1 MAVFDATALVH
12 LLEPGAPSAKNPAT
26 GQPVPNA
33 SARIKHLVN
42 TLEERREKVVIP
54 TPALS
59 EVLVHAN
66 EAAEDY
72 LKVLHKS
79 ARFRIAPF
87 DERAAI
93 EHAAMTREAIGRG
106 DLRAGSDATRA
117 ALKFDRQI
125 IAIARV
131 EGESVIY
138 SDDVNLGKFGS
149 GLGLQVIPT
158 YELPSPPAEQAALP
172 YCTPDQ

>member
-12 LLEPGAPSAKNPAT
+12 LLEPGAPAAENPAT

-66 EAAEDY
+66 EAADDY

-87 DERAAI
+87 DERAAV

-106 DLRAGSDATRA
+106 DLRAGSDATRGRSQVRPA
-117 ALKFDRQI
+117 DHRNRPCRRGIRDLLRRCEPRQVWLRP
-125 IAIARV
+125 RV
-131 EGESVIY
+131 ESHA
-138 SDDVNLGKFGS
+138 DL
-149 GLGLQVIPT
+149 
-158 YELPSPPAEQAALP
+158 
-172 YCTPDQ
+172 